1 MKWRGRGSMLSSA
14 FLFYGIDNGGYPSSV
29 EAVIKP
35 ATAENVEQQHVRV
48 TLIVNL
54 TQSYPD
60 KAPQLELRNPRGID
74 DDVLKLINVECKTKC
89 EEYLGLP
96 VIYELIE
103 LVREKLTANNTPSC
117 PCAICLFLF
126 TDNDHFTKTK
136 CFHYFHSNCLGRY
149 ILNCE
154 ETAAVEEREN
164 QLPAWMARE
173 KRHLLC
179 PVCREPLNEEVNGIN
194 LLENP
199 PPEEGELM
207 TAFDPLCPEIK
218 SLQENMKSLYL
229 HQQSKGGIIDLE
241 EEKNKFLISASET
254 IEALNNRE
262 NYDEESVKGSVMSE
276 NQQEDKHEFPHKPDR
291 QNHSQN
297 IRKGAR
303 GRSGSYNQNKKAF
316 SNNYWHTGNKGKYNR
331 RSGKNHSE
339 KLNPS
344 TNDSGL
350 YEDSSSTYVGKNQ
363 TKSTNYRYGTE
374 KPDRCNSN
382 FQDNLKVSNCP
393 NHDFEM
399 EENKKMGKR
408 NFYKNFH
415 HKGGGRGNSS
425 SRGGPPPGYSELEK
439 NIRPHATS

>member
-1 MKWRGRGSMLSSA
+1 
-14 FLFYGIDNGGYPSSV
+14 
-29 EAVIKP
+29 
-35 ATAENVEQQHVRV
+35 
-48 TLIVNL
+48 
-54 TQSYPD
+54 
-60 KAPQLELRNPRGID
+60 
-74 DDVLKLINVECKTKC
+74 
-89 EEYLGLP
+89 
-96 VIYELIE
+96 
-103 LVREKLTANNTPSC
+103 
-117 PCAICLFLF
+117 
-126 TDNDHFTKTK
+126 
-136 CFHYFHSNCLGRY
+136 
-149 ILNCE
+149 
-154 ETAAVEEREN
+154 
-164 QLPAWMARE
+164 
-173 KRHLLC
+173 
-179 PVCREPLNEEVNGIN
+179 
-194 LLENP
+194 
-199 PPEEGELM
+199 
-207 TAFDPLCPEIK
+207 
-218 SLQENMKSLYL
+218 
-229 HQQSKGGIIDLE
+229 
-241 EEKNKFLISASET
+241 
-254 IEALNNRE
+254 
-262 NYDEESVKGSVMSE
+262 MSE
-276 NQQEDKHEFPHKPDR
+276 NQQEDKHEFSHKPDR

-382 FQDNLKVSNCP
+382 IQDNLKVSNCP
-393 NHDFEM
+393 NHDFGM